1 MKKLMWIDEKCMTK
15 VKELDPDSVPVE
27 MMPLN
32 DNAVLVT
39 YLGRALTP
47 DQFQKV
53 SRKYK
58 QMLEDSISSLEQHT
72 KRKFELIFAQD
83 EQHMKRLDAGYMAKL
98 GWFRPS
104 K

>member
-1 MKKLMWIDEKCMTK
+1 MKKLMWVEDTQVNK
-15 VKELDPDSVPVE
+15 VKELDPDAVLVE
-27 MMPLN
+27 MLPVN
-32 DNAVLVT
+32 ENAVLVT
-39 YLGRALTP
+39 YLGRAFTP

-58 QMLEDSISSLEQHT
+58 MMLEDSISALEQTT

-83 EQHMKRLDAGYMAKL
+83 ENHIRKLDVGTMAKL
-98 GWFRPS
+98 GWFRGS

>member
-1 MKKLMWIDEKCMTK
+1 MKKLMWIEEKCLPK
-15 VKELDPDSVPVE
+15 VKELDPDAVPVE
-27 MMPLN
+27 MMPLS

-39 YLGRALTP
+39 YLGRSLTP

-58 QMLEDSISSLEQHT
+58 LMLEDSISALEQHT
-72 KRKFELIFAQD
+72 KRKFELVFAQD
-83 EQHMKRLDAGYMAKL
+83 EQHMKRLDAGTMAKL